1 MLKILAFIIIFLIA
15 LWYAALPALVV
26 LSLIPQIPR
35 PPLALLTPAP
45 VVSTVLAGSLA
56 VDRYQIGDHRGR
68 ADLIIFPAANEKGK
82 DDERLQRLA
91 QIFARSG
98 LRVWVPTLN
107 NVNREKFHPRVLEE
121 METVITFVKQQQPK
135 LPLKI
140 MSFSVAVGPELIVA
154 ARENIGPNLD
164 LIVAMGG
171 YFDLENVIAFHT
183 TGQGTSSAE
192 ATAVKQDPFGIWLLA
207 RYYAQFLPPND
218 ARIFYELADRK
229 WQDPSADISDLKTK
243 LGSEGQAALALLLN
257 KDPARVAELI
267 AKLPQELKDFLAV
280 FDPEPHL
287 SRLQA
292 PILLLHSQQDRI
304 IPFEESEK
312 LFAALRQQNKKAQ
325 ILELRVFDHVNPI
338 LPKPT
343 LNNLFTLYLPEFW
356 RLYQAA
362 WKIIY

>member
-1 MLKILAFIIIFLIA
+1 MLKILATIIIFLIA
-15 LWYAALPALVV
+15 LWYAALPAFVV

-35 PPLALLTPAP
+35 PPLALMTPAP
-45 VVSTVLAGSLA
+45 VVSTILAGSLA
-56 VDRYQIGDHRGR
+56 MDRYQTGGRPRR

-140 MSFSVAVGPELIVA
+140 MSFSIAVGPELIVA
-154 ARENIGPNLD
+154 ARENISSNLD

-183 TGQGTSSAE
+183 TGQG
-192 ATAVKQDPFGIWLLA
+192 QDPFGIWLLA

-218 ARIFYELADRK
+218 AAIFYELADRK
-229 WQDPSADISDLKTK
+229 WQDLSANISDLKTK

-257 KDPARVAELI
+257 TDPARVPELI
-267 AKLPQELKDFLAV
+267 AKLPRELKDFLAV
-280 FDPEPHL
+280 FDPKPHL

-292 PILLLHSQQDRI
+292 PILLLHSRQDRI
-304 IPFEESEK
+304 IPFEESKK
-312 LFAALRQQNKKAQ
+312 LFAALKQQNKKAQ

-343 LNNLFTLYLPEFW
+343 LRNLFTLYLPEFW